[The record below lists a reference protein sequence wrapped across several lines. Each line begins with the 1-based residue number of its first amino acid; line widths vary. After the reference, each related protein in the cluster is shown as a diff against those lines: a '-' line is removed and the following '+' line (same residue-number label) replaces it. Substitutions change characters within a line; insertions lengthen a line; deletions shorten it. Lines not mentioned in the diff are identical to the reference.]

1 MFHFERADVLVL
13 FALVFFC
20 VVIVRYKPSLESIHS
35 IVEMA
40 NTKGGIIMILAAF
53 SVLFFISGLH
63 LSYWG
68 IQLQQSHPND
78 PSAAQLNA
86 VFNWISGGCFM
97 GAFGAMIATMKG
109 EPVPSPSEQKT
120 EEVKTTTVTT
130 TPPPV
135 VNS

>member
-1 MFHFERADVLVL
+1 MFHPERADVFVL
-13 FALVFFC
+13 FALVFFV
-20 VVIVRYKPSLESIHS
+20 VVIIRYKPSIESIHS

-40 NTKGGIIMILAAF
+40 NTKGGIICILAAF

-78 PSAAQLNA
+78 PTAAQLNA

-109 EPVPSPSEQKT
+109 EAVTPINEQKQT
-120 EEVKTTTVTT
+120 EEVKTVTT
-130 TPPPV
+130 TT
-135 VNS
+135 S